1 MGCIYT
7 LLKVAA
13 GLIGVVL
20 TLAGFG
26 GFCYGVFL
34 LLKRSFALGAAIAI
48 GGIVILAIATILGKF
63 CRGDYDLG

>member
-13 GLIGVVL
+13 GLIGTVL

-26 GFCYGVFL
+26 GFCYGLFL
-34 LLKRSFALGAAIAI
+34 LLKRNFALGAATVV
-48 GGIVILAIATILGKF
+48 GGIVVLTIATILGKF
-63 CRGDYDLG
+63 CRGDYD